1 MDVTVDVAG
10 PDTFDES
17 IASLRFGGSLSILGV
32 LTGTKGPVDLHA
44 IFHERITVHGVYVGS
59 VRMFEDLVR
68 ALEAKAIEPLIDRTF
83 AFDEARAAYDHLAS
97 GQHFGK
103 VVVRVD

>member
-1 MDVTVDVAG
+1 VDVTVDVAG

-44 IFHERITVHGVYVGS
+44 IFHKRITVHGVYVGS